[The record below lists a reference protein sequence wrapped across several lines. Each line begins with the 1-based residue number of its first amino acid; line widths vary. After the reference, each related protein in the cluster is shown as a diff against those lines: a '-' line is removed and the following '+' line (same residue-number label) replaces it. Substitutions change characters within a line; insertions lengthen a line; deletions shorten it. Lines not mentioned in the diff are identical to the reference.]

1 MKAIVFDFDGTLTKK
16 NQNIW
21 RMLWEKCGYTTDKN
35 SLYAKL
41 YKMHVIDKKIT
52 RQQWFDYTC
61 KAFKEKGLTL
71 QDIIATSKQIELIGG
86 FEETIFKLFDKGY
99 SLHIVSGCLKETIE
113 FKLGTNAILFDGIE
127 TNRCIFDKDGKLQRL
142 VPTDFD
148 YEGKAK
154 YLQLLIQQGYKPEDI
169 IFVGNSDNDE
179 WAHSAGCHTICIN
192 PENAE
197 ENNSQKWNKVYK
209 NVSHLSKIFSHLDIF
224 DKNQFEE
231 KTETTQSIQTMQ
243 QQSDEI
249 AEI

>member
-21 RMLWEKCGYTTDKN
+21 RMLWEKCGYSTDKN

-61 KAFKEKGLTL
+61 KAFKEKGLTMK
-71 QDIIATSKQIELIGG
+71 DIIEASRQIELIGG
-86 FEETIFKLFDKGY
+86 FEETIDKLFDKGY
-99 SLHIVSGCLKETIE
+99 SLHIVSGCLSETID
-113 FKLGTNAILFDGIE
+113 FVIGIRTILFDNIE
-127 TNRCIFDKDGKLQRL
+127 TNRCIFDDDMKLQRF

-154 YLQLLIQQGYKPEDI
+154 YLELLKQQGYKPEDI

-192 PENAE
+192 PENAD
-197 ENNSQKWNKVYK
+197 ENNNQKWNKVYK
-209 NVSHLSKIFSHLDIF
+209 NVTHLSQIFSHLDIF

-231 KTETTQSIQTMQ
+231 KEENTEMMQ
-243 QQSDEI
+243 QKTEDV